1 MDLQLHGTVAIVTGG
16 SSGIGLATVKSLLD
30 EGARVATC
38 ARDVNRLERALKDSS
53 HKNNILVKGCDVRD
67 QQQVE
72 SFVSEVIE
80 RFGQID
86 GLVNNAGQSRMAS
99 LNNVTWE
106 DWRDELELKFGSV
119 IHPLELAL
127 PWLKKSAT
135 GSVVNVNAVLARQ
148 PESRLITTSAARA
161 GVLNLS
167 KSLSNELAG
176 DGVRVN
182 SVCLGLIESQQWRR
196 RFTESE
202 TNLSWEDWI
211 KALAVDRAI
220 PMERLGTPEEVASA
234 IVFLLSPR
242 ASYITGTSLD
252 VCGGTSRYV

>member
-1 MDLQLHGTVAIVTGG
+1 M
-16 SSGIGLATVKSLLD
+16 
-30 EGARVATC
+30 
-38 ARDVNRLERALKDSS
+38 
-53 HKNNILVKGCDVRD
+53 
-67 QQQVE
+67 
-72 SFVSEVIE
+72 
-80 RFGQID
+80 
-86 GLVNNAGQSRMAS
+86 
-99 LNNVTWE
+99 
-106 DWRDELELKFGSV
+106 
-119 IHPLELAL
+119 
-127 PWLKKSAT
+127 
-135 GSVVNVNAVLARQ
+135 NAVLARQ

-196 RFTESE
+196 RFKESRQICPGKIG
-202 TNLSWEDWI
+202 L
-211 KALAVDRAI
+211 KPLAVDRAI